1 VYSQQE
7 DASKEVLERQLAEQ
21 QLMVRRLYGIIVR
34 SMVVLKYAVRAFAL
48 AACWLWIGKKETY
61 YLAGFI
67 LVVAVFQLAIDKAR
81 QTINP
86 KVKLSEWNIS

>member
-1 VYSQQE
+1 MYAEKE
-7 DASKEVLERQLAEQ
+7 DSKEVLERQLAEQ

-34 SMVVLKYAVRAFAL
+34 SMVVLKYVVRAFSL
-48 AACWLWIGKKETY
+48 VACWLWIGKKETY

-67 LVVAVFQLAIDKAR
+67 VLVGVFQLAIDKAR

-86 KVKLSEWNIS
+86 KVRLSEWNIS